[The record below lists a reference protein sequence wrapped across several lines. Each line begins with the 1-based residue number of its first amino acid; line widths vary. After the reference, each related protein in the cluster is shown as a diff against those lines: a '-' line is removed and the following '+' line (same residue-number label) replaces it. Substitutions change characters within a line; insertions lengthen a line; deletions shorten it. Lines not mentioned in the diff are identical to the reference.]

1 VGYVGR
7 LAPEKRVDLLAG
19 ITHLAGVRLVI
30 VGGGPAAAALRQ
42 QMPRALF
49 LGERCGDELADI
61 YASLDVFVHSGPY
74 ETFGQTLQEAAAS
87 GLPVIAPAAGG
98 PLDLV
103 EDGTT
108 GFLVPPSDADAL
120 TAAVK
125 RLAADPDRR
134 VAFGQ
139 AGRRKVL
146 GRSWPALTKELIG
159 HYAAVLGA
167 AARPAKV
174 RT

>member
-1 VGYVGR
+1 
-7 LAPEKRVDLLAG
+7 
-19 ITHLAGVRLVI
+19 
-30 VGGGPAAAALRQ
+30 
-42 QMPRALF
+42 MPQALF
-49 LGERCGDELADI
+49 LGERRGDELADI

-120 TAAVK
+120 TAAVR

-134 VAFGQ
+134 AAFGQ

-146 GRSWPALTKELIG
+146 GRSWPALTEELIG

-167 AARPAKV
+167 ATRRAKV